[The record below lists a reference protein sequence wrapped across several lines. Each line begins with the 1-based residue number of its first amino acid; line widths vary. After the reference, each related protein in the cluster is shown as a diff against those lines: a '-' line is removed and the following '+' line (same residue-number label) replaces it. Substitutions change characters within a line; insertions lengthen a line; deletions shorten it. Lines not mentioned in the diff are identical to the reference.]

1 MAGSI
6 DIIAQSFSSLRS
18 LSGYAK
24 RWRGSGHGDY
34 RSRWKS
40 GFLSCGRFTDT
51 DVPRAQNYYRTNELT
66 GRSGMNPN
74 VSFEELHARPFRFR
88 PLRSWL
94 FFNWH
99 QFVAALLGLTVEF
112 RVKSLFARGVSLRPN
127 ARIVFHLLLD
137 HRVEDD
143 RDFMGGRRGG
153 PCWS

>member
-1 MAGSI
+1 MR
-6 DIIAQSFSSLRS
+6 DTPPRCRNSLPYPSGFEGIPQPRPDTTCWGH
-18 LSGYAK
+18 LSQADTHLQTFRERRYWFGEHRDTWK
-24 RWRGSGHGDY
+24 
-34 RSRWKS
+34 KS
-40 GFLSCGRFTDT
+40 GT
-51 DVPRAQNYYRTNELT
+51 PRA
-66 GRSGMNPN
+66 P
-74 VSFEELHARPFRFR
+74 FEELHARPFRFR

>member
-74 VSFEELHARPFRFR
+74 VSHNRVGGAKIAIPTRRR
-88 PLRSWL
+88 
-94 FFNWH
+94 
-99 QFVAALLGLTVEF
+99 AAGCYF
-112 RVKSLFARGVSLRPN
+112 RV
-127 ARIVFHLLLD
+127 VFWL
-137 HRVEDD
+137 EC
-143 RDFMGGRRGG
+143 FSPPPTFGGRRARKARRVTL
-153 PCWS
+153 SV